1 MRSVNHVDLP
11 VIFRRRLVRG
21 SLRPRLNNNEQESK
35 DKYMTI
41 STMSQ
46 KSARDGLG
54 TPSNFEGGVY
64 VTRNGVAELFVQTA
78 AEREIE
84 MNELRMERQT
94 NALLRLVMLA
104 KQDIKE
110 NRKMSPEEALRRM
123 RDARK

>member
-1 MRSVNHVDLP
+1 MA
-11 VIFRRRLVRG
+11 
-21 SLRPRLNNNEQESK
+21 
-35 DKYMTI
+35 I

-94 NALLRLVMLA
+94 NALLKLVMFA